1 MVVPDVDCIILKPL
15 NEYSISSR
23 TIILAGGVKLRF
35 QVDFGRETDVSM
47 VIDGA
52 SRIRLEDGDQIIV
65 SPLQV
70 VVDGMEVR
78 TLPNF
83 GENAS

>member
-1 MVVPDVDCIILKPL
+1 M
-15 NEYSISSR
+15 
-23 TIILAGGVKLRF
+23 LRA
-35 QVDFGRETDVSM
+35 D
-47 VIDGA
+47 
-52 SRIRLEDGDQIIV
+52 LEDGDQIIV